1 MWNYRS
7 LLGAIAI
14 LAGTLGPAPALV
26 LPEIAEM
33 VPHRAVY
40 DITLGAATD
49 AAGIADVR
57 GRLVFEFNGSQCE
70 GYSQNL
76 RFVMSITNREG
87 TTSLSDLRTT
97 TWEDAEGAAF
107 QFDIQNLENQQPI
120 DADTTIGLAKRGGDG
135 HLAVALTKPAPTSLD
150 FPEAALFPLQHT
162 AQLIAAAKRGDVHFE
177 ANVYDGSDLG
187 QKFFRTTAVIGKSS
201 PGDETELT
209 GIANTD
215 RLKGQSSWP
224 VTIAYFNAAAGQG
237 EGTPEHEMF
246 FRVYQ
251 NGVIRSVK
259 LDYGTLRLDGKL
271 SGIEFLT
278 AKPCG
283 G

>member
-1 MWNYRS
+1 MQTYRS
-7 LLGAIAI
+7 LLGALAI
-14 LAGTLGPAPALV
+14 LAGMFGPAQALV

-40 DITLGAATD
+40 DITLGATSD
-49 AAGIADVR
+49 AAGITDVR
-57 GRLVFEFNGSQCE
+57 GRLVFEFNGSQCD

-87 TTSLSDLRTT
+87 TTTLSDLRTT

-107 QFDIQNLENQQPI
+107 QFDIQNLENQQPSE
-120 DADTTIGLAKRGGDG
+120 TTKGTAKRDEGGR
-135 HLAVALTKPAPTSLD
+135 LAVALTKPAATSLD
-150 FPEAALFPLQHT
+150 FPEPALFPLQHT
-162 AQLIAAAKRGDVHFE
+162 AQLIAAAKRGDISFE
-177 ANVYDGSDLG
+177 ANVYDGSDFG
-187 QKFFRTTAVIGKSS
+187 QKFFRTTAVIGKSG
-201 PGDETELT
+201 PGDETELA
-209 GIANTD
+209 GIANSD
-215 RLKGQSSWP
+215 RLKGQMSWP

-237 EGTPEHEMF
+237 EGIPEHEMI